1 MIVKEQE
8 IDAIFQEIEQES
20 KENDIIEEIKQK
32 LSICNREI
40 YSQWEGFNFHIDHL
54 FEIRQDIVY
63 SSRYYTT
70 ALNIAAHKGLVKTVR
85 RLLEKGAGINM
96 YDGGGYTA
104 LHCAASS
111 GNTEIIELL
120 LEQGAHIH
128 SCSKLGSTP
137 LHFAATNNHINAV
150 RCLLNKGAS
159 PLALDNNNSI
169 PSMFATDKEVI
180 AVLEKAEEEKHKENA
195 ALEAEK
201 ERQQK
206 EAAALKESEE
216 EKHKREMECKKKRQ
230 AKITAVGGI
239 VAALIVAGIG
249 YVVELSIL
257 VTVGISV
264 SIALIS
270 VCTAYLI
277 SRPNTK
283 MEKIDSSQETIGQVK
298 I

>member
-1 MIVKEQE
+1 MSIKEQE

-20 KENDIIEEIKQK
+20 KESDIIEEVKQK
-32 LSICNREI
+32 LLACNQDT
-40 YSQWEGFNFHIDHL
+40 YNQWKRLNFHIDHL
-54 FEIRQDIVY
+54 FEIRQEITHA
-63 SSRYYTT
+63 SRYYTT

-85 RLLEKGAGINM
+85 RLLEKGAEVSTR
-96 YDGGGYTA
+96 DGGGHTA

-180 AVLEKAEEEKHKENA
+180 AVLEKAEEEKHK
-195 ALEAEK
+195 
-201 ERQQK
+201 
-206 EAAALKESEE
+206 
-216 EKHKREMECKKKRQ
+216 REMECKKK
-230 AKITAVGGI
+230 
-239 VAALIVAGIG
+239 
-249 YVVELSIL
+249 
-257 VTVGISV
+257 
-264 SIALIS
+264 
-270 VCTAYLI
+270 
-277 SRPNTK
+277 
-283 MEKIDSSQETIGQVK
+283 GQQK
-298 I
+298 

>member
-1 MIVKEQE
+1 MSIKEQE

-20 KENDIIEEIKQK
+20 KESDIIEEIKQK
-32 LSICNREI
+32 LLACNQDT
-40 YSQWEGFNFHIDHL
+40 YNQWKRLNFHIDHL
-54 FEIRQDIVY
+54 FEIRQEITHA
-63 SSRYYTT
+63 SRYYTT

-85 RLLEKGAGINM
+85 RLLEKGAEVSTR
-96 YDGGGYTA
+96 DGGGHTA

-128 SCSKLGSTP
+128 PCSKLGSTP

-195 ALEAEK
+195 A
-201 ERQQK
+201 
-206 EAAALKESEE
+206 ALKKAEE

-230 AKITAVGGI
+230 AKMIAVGGI
-239 VAALIVAGIG
+239 ATALIVAGIG
-249 YVVELSIL
+249 YIVELPIL
-257 VTVGISV
+257 VTIGISV
-264 SIALIS
+264 SIALVS
-270 VCTAYLI
+270 VCIAYVM
-277 SRPNTK
+277 SKPNTK
-283 MEKIDSSQETIGQVK
+283 MEGTESSVQEIGQS

>member
-1 MIVKEQE
+1 MNIKEQE

-20 KENDIIEEIKQK
+20 KESDIIEEIKQK
-32 LSICNREI
+32 LLACNQDT
-40 YSQWEGFNFHIDHL
+40 YNQWKRLNFHIDHL
-54 FEIRQDIVY
+54 FEIRQEITHA
-63 SSRYYTT
+63 SRYYTT

-85 RLLEKGAGINM
+85 RLLEKGAEVSTR
-96 YDGGGYTA
+96 DGGGHTA

-195 ALEAEK
+195 A
-201 ERQQK
+201 
-206 EAAALKESEE
+206 ALKKAEE

-230 AKITAVGGI
+230 AKMIAVGGI
-239 VAALIVAGIG
+239 ATALIVAGIG
-249 YVVELSIL
+249 YIVELPIL
-257 VTVGISV
+257 VTIGISV
-264 SIALIS
+264 SIALVS
-270 VCTAYLI
+270 VCIAYVM
-277 SRPNTK
+277 SKPNTK
-283 MEKIDSSQETIGQVK
+283 MEGTESSVQEIGQS

>member
-1 MIVKEQE
+1 MSIKEQE

-20 KENDIIEEIKQK
+20 KESDIIEEVKQK
-32 LSICNREI
+32 LLACNQDT
-40 YSQWEGFNFHIDHL
+40 YNQWKRLNFHIDHL
-54 FEIRQDIVY
+54 FEIRQEITHA
-63 SSRYYTT
+63 SRYYTT

-85 RLLEKGAGINM
+85 RLLEKGAEVSTR
-96 YDGGGYTA
+96 DGGGHTA

-195 ALEAEK
+195 A
-201 ERQQK
+201 
-206 EAAALKESEE
+206 ALKKAEE

-230 AKITAVGGI
+230 AKMIAVGGI
-239 VAALIVAGIG
+239 ATALIVAGIG
-249 YVVELSIL
+249 YIVELPIL
-257 VTVGISV
+257 VTIGISV
-264 SIALIS
+264 SIALVS
-270 VCTAYLI
+270 VCVAYVM
-277 SRPNTK
+277 SKPNTK
-283 MEKIDSSQETIGQVK
+283 MEGTESSVQEIGQS

>member
-1 MIVKEQE
+1 MTH
-8 IDAIFQEIEQES
+8 A
-20 KENDIIEEIKQK
+20 
-32 LSICNREI
+32 
-40 YSQWEGFNFHIDHL
+40 
-54 FEIRQDIVY
+54 
-63 SSRYYTT
+63 SRYYTT

-85 RLLEKGAGINM
+85 RLLEKGAEVSTC
-96 YDGGGYTA
+96 DGGGHTA

-195 ALEAEK
+195 A
-201 ERQQK
+201 
-206 EAAALKESEE
+206 ALKKAEE

-230 AKITAVGGI
+230 AKMIAVGGI
-239 VAALIVAGIG
+239 ATALIVAGIG
-249 YVVELSIL
+249 YIVELPIL
-257 VTVGISV
+257 VTIGISV
-264 SIALIS
+264 SIALVS
-270 VCTAYLI
+270 VCIAYVM
-277 SRPNTK
+277 SKPNTK
-283 MEKIDSSQETIGQVK
+283 MEGTESSVQEIGQS

>member
-1 MIVKEQE
+1 MNIKEQE

-20 KENDIIEEIKQK
+20 KESDIIEEIKQK
-32 LSICNREI
+32 LLACNQDT
-40 YSQWEGFNFHIDHL
+40 YNQWKRLNFHIDHL
-54 FEIRQDIVY
+54 FEIQQEITY
-63 SSRYYTT
+63 ASRYYTT

-85 RLLEKGAGINM
+85 CLLEKGAEVNTC
-96 YDGGGYTA
+96 DGGGYTA

-128 SCSKLGSTP
+128 SCPKLGSTP

-169 PSMFATDKEVI
+169 PSMLATDKEVI

-195 ALEAEK
+195 AKEAEEK
-201 ERQQK
+201 
-206 EAAALKESEE
+206 
-216 EKHKREMECKKKRQ
+216 KHKREMECKKKRQ
-230 AKITAVGGI
+230 AKMIAVGGI
-239 VAALIVAGIG
+239 ATALIVAGIG
-249 YVVELSIL
+249 YIVELPIL
-257 VTVGISV
+257 VTIGISV
-264 SIALIS
+264 SIALVS
-270 VCTAYLI
+270 VCIAYVM
-277 SRPNTK
+277 SKPNTK
-283 MEKIDSSQETIGQVK
+283 MEGTESSVQEIGQS

>member
-1 MIVKEQE
+1 MSIKEQE

-20 KENDIIEEIKQK
+20 KESDIIEEIKQK
-32 LSICNREI
+32 LLACNQDT
-40 YSQWEGFNFHIDHL
+40 YNQWKRLNFHIDHL
-54 FEIRQDIVY
+54 FEIRQEITHA
-63 SSRYYTT
+63 SRYYTT

-85 RLLEKGAGINM
+85 RLLEKGAEVSTR
-96 YDGGGYTA
+96 DGGGHTA

-195 ALEAEK
+195 A
-201 ERQQK
+201 
-206 EAAALKESEE
+206 ALKKAEE

-230 AKITAVGGI
+230 AKMIAVGGI
-239 VAALIVAGIG
+239 ATALIVAGIG
-249 YVVELSIL
+249 YIIELPIL
-257 VTVGISV
+257 VTIGISV
-264 SIALIS
+264 SIALVS
-270 VCTAYLI
+270 VCIAYVM
-277 SRPNTK
+277 SKPNTK
-283 MEKIDSSQETIGQVK
+283 MEGTESSVQEIGQS

>member
-1 MIVKEQE
+1 MSIKEQE

-20 KENDIIEEIKQK
+20 KESDIIEEIKQK
-32 LSICNREI
+32 LLACNQDT
-40 YSQWEGFNFHIDHL
+40 YNQWKRLNFHIDHL
-54 FEIRQDIVY
+54 FEIRQEITHA
-63 SSRYYTT
+63 SRYYTT

-85 RLLEKGAGINM
+85 RLLEKGAEVSTR
-96 YDGGGYTA
+96 DGGGHTA

-159 PLALDNNNSI
+159 PLALDNNNS
-169 PSMFATDKEVI
+169 SMFATDKEVI

-195 ALEAEK
+195 A
-201 ERQQK
+201 
-206 EAAALKESEE
+206 ALKKAEE

-230 AKITAVGGI
+230 AKMIAVGGI
-239 VAALIVAGIG
+239 ATALIVAGIG
-249 YVVELSIL
+249 YIVELPIL
-257 VTVGISV
+257 VTIGISV
-264 SIALIS
+264 SIALVS
-270 VCTAYLI
+270 VCIAYVM
-277 SRPNTK
+277 SKPNTK
-283 MEKIDSSQETIGQVK
+283 MEGTESSVQEIGQS

>member
-1 MIVKEQE
+1 MSIKEQE

-20 KENDIIEEIKQK
+20 KESDIIEEIKQK
-32 LSICNREI
+32 LLACNQDT
-40 YSQWEGFNFHIDHL
+40 YNQWKRLNFHIDHL
-54 FEIRQDIVY
+54 FEIRQEITHA
-63 SSRYYTT
+63 SRYYTT

-85 RLLEKGAGINM
+85 RLLEKGEEVSTR
-96 YDGGGYTA
+96 DGGGHTA

-195 ALEAEK
+195 A
-201 ERQQK
+201 
-206 EAAALKESEE
+206 ALKKAEE

-230 AKITAVGGI
+230 AKMIAVGGI
-239 VAALIVAGIG
+239 ATALIVAGIG
-249 YVVELSIL
+249 YIVELPIL
-257 VTVGISV
+257 VTIGISV
-264 SIALIS
+264 SIALVS
-270 VCTAYLI
+270 VCIAYVM
-277 SRPNTK
+277 SKPNTK
-283 MEKIDSSQETIGQVK
+283 MEGTESSVQEIGQS

>member
-1 MIVKEQE
+1 MSIKEQE

-20 KENDIIEEIKQK
+20 KESDIIEEIKQK
-32 LSICNREI
+32 LLACNQDT
-40 YSQWEGFNFHIDHL
+40 YNQWKRLNFHIDHL
-54 FEIRQDIVY
+54 FEIRQEITHA
-63 SSRYYTT
+63 SRYYTT

-85 RLLEKGAGINM
+85 RLLEKGAEVSTR
-96 YDGGGYTA
+96 DGGGYTA

-195 ALEAEK
+195 A
-201 ERQQK
+201 
-206 EAAALKESEE
+206 ALKKAEE

-230 AKITAVGGI
+230 AKMIAVGGI
-239 VAALIVAGIG
+239 ATALIVAGIG
-249 YVVELSIL
+249 YIVELPIL
-257 VTVGISV
+257 VTIGISV
-264 SIALIS
+264 SIALVS
-270 VCTAYLI
+270 VCIAYVM
-277 SRPNTK
+277 SKPNTK
-283 MEKIDSSQETIGQVK
+283 MEGTESSVQEIGQS